1 MTQKLNETTRH
12 DAACYTCDEYR
23 RFTSDETEDL
33 SHFIRAHH
41 GHKIYIAVYRPVETV
56 EPIVEE

>member
-23 RFTSDETEDL
+23 RFTSEETEDL
-33 SHFIRAHH
+33 SQFVYAHH
-41 GHKIYIAVYRPVETV
+41 GHKVAVYVYRSVES
-56 EPIVEE
+56 IVEE